1 MQAGHTRLLTHIDL
15 RMIACMFAAVAVD
28 FAFAAAFDAAFA
40 FAFADHIK
48 KCQFYPSPA
57 YMQHP

>member
-1 MQAGHTRLLTHIDL
+1 MTKRMQAGHTRLLTHIDL
-15 RMIACMFAAVAVD
+15 RMIVCMFAAVAIAVD
-28 FAFAAAFDAAFA
+28 FAFAAA